1 MAKKK
6 TSKKKT
12 ATKKKVTKKTSTKN
26 KTAKKADSGK
36 KSGSKS
42 KKIAK
47 PKKDPAVREFMIAE
61 AAYYRWEQ
69 SGHMAGLELEHWL
82 QAEQDIDRMLNG

>member
-12 ATKKKVTKKTSTKN
+12 ATKEKADKKN
-26 KTAKKADSGK
+26 KKAKKAKGGK
-36 KSGSKS
+36 KSGSKG
-42 KKIAK
+42 KKTAK
-47 PKKDPAVREFMIAE
+47 PAHDPTAREIMIAE

-69 SGHMAGLELEHWL
+69 SGYVVGLELEHWL